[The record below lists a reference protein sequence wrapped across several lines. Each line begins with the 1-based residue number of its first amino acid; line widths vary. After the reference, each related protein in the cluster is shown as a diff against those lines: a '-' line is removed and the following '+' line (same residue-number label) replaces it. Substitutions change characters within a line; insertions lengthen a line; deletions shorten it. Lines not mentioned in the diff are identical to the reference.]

1 MTTKVL
7 IVEDEQSIR
16 DMIKFAFYHEDF
28 IIDEAEDT
36 RQAKKCLKNNL
47 PDLVLLDWMLPGK
60 SGIDFVKDLRAKNK
74 YRDLPI
80 IMLTAKGE
88 EKDKLKGFNVG
99 IDDYVTKPFSPKEL
113 LARIA
118 AVLRRSKSAGRDSK
132 TGSSDSSITIEQLKL
147 SPETHRVQCIDIMD
161 KKGQP
166 KELDL
171 GPLEYKLLSFFM
183 THTEKVYSRSQ
194 LLDHVWGDDC
204 YIEDRTVDVHIRRL
218 RKVLAS
224 CNQDHL
230 VQTVRGSGYRF
241 STQ

>member
-1 MTTKVL
+1 MPTKIL

-28 IIDEAEDT
+28 IFDEAQDT
-36 RQAKKCLKNNL
+36 KQAKKCLKKSL
-47 PDLVLLDWMLPGK
+47 PDLIILDWMLPGK
-60 SGIDFVKDLRAKNK
+60 SGAEFAKELRAKDI
-74 YRDLPI
+74 YDGLPI

-113 LARIA
+113 LARIT
-118 AVLRRSKSAGRDSK
+118 AVLRRYKKLETNDG
-132 TGSSDSSITIEQLKL
+132 SITIEQLNL
-147 SPETHRVQCIDIMD
+147 SPETHRVQCLGIIN
-161 KKGQP
+161 KKGKP
-166 KELDL
+166 KELSL

-204 YIEDRTVDVHIRRL
+204 YVEDRTVDVHIRRL
-218 RKVLAS
+218 RKVLAD

-230 VQTVRGSGYRF
+230 IQTVRGSGYRF
-241 STQ
+241 CTQ